1 MRVSEIVRRKGT
13 DVVTI
18 DPDAPVSEL
27 VQLLNQHHIG
37 AVVALDAERHLVGI
51 VGERD
56 IVRGLGEQGPSVLEQ
71 PVRSL
76 MTTDVHTCTPGDD
89 VHSLA
94 ERMTELRIRHLP
106 VTSGAEDPDVVA
118 IVSIGDIVKSRLE
131 ELEHERSQLQS
142 YISQ

>member
-13 DVVTI
+13 DVVTV
-18 DPDAPVSEL
+18 DPDSPVGDL
-27 VQLLNQHHIG
+27 VALLHEHHIG
-37 AVVALDAERHLVGI
+37 AVVALDGDRHLVGI

-56 IVRGLGEQGPSVLEQ
+56 VVRGLAEHGPQVLEQ

-76 MTTDVHTCTPGDD
+76 MTTDVHTCTPEDD
-89 VHSLA
+89 VHALA

-106 VTSGAEDPDVVA
+106 VTPSEQEPDVLA

-131 ELEHERSQLQS
+131 DLEHERSQLQN